1 MCAHLHFFLICGKV
15 YVIVNL
21 KDTTMKF
28 KAFIKAFLIHT
39 CIYSTVLFSAAM
51 LFCLLGNMT
60 SFATASYFLIL
71 AFCAFFA
78 AANVIFAKTN
88 LSIWWRTIIHAAL
101 TLGGFALC
109 FLIRYADIGTP
120 RESVTLFAVLVSV
133 LYAICMGVF
142 LAVRYAKQ
150 KKAEAKRYQ
159 SVYAST
165 NDQKRR

>member
-1 MCAHLHFFLICGKV
+1 M
-15 YVIVNL
+15 
-21 KDTTMKF
+21 
-28 KAFIKAFLIHT
+28 
-39 CIYSTVLFSAAM
+39 
-51 LFCLLGNMT
+51 
-60 SFATASYFLIL
+60 
-71 AFCAFFA
+71 
-78 AANVIFAKTN
+78 
-88 LSIWWRTIIHAAL
+88 L

-109 FLIRYADIGTP
+109 FLIRYAAIGTP
-120 RESVTLFAVLVSV
+120 RESVTLFAVLVTV